1 MSNSSVKYI
10 FFDAKSTGH
19 HGEYLENIISGLA
32 KKDLRNS
39 LIICHPL
46 LFDRL
51 ERFKI
56 KSSSEIQ
63 FRRLEE
69 HEVNSIASAK
79 NRIQRGHRE
88 LKVLERYLTE
98 SGATSLVLMDMNI
111 HQLAL
116 SSWKY
121 SKKNPISI
129 SGILFNPLNPP
140 ERKTLENKSI
150 KSYFTC
156 FRKKL
161 QTFLL
166 LRNKLIKSVFI
177 LNDSGAVDYMNSW
190 SFSRN
195 VFKFL
200 IDPIPAGMRDI
211 QVSKEKPESN
221 KQFNF
226 IMLGAISPRKG
237 CLEVIKALKHA
248 NFPNGMKVSL
258 HLMGAFSKEYPE
270 YEELLLSEIEALKLT
285 KMNVQVKLK
294 NEFIDNEA
302 FCQEI
307 SDSDCVL
314 APYMGFFGSSG
325 MIGHACRYQKPLI
338 VSRDGLIGN
347 IVESKQLGL
356 CVNSCDI
363 DALAVTIEK
372 MIRSDFEYSELN
384 AKTYYENASHLEFAR
399 NLIR

>member
-1 MSNSSVKYI
+1 MKSNL
-10 FFDAKSTGH
+10 FFDAKATGH
-19 HGEYLENIISGLA
+19 HGEFLENIISGLSN
-32 KKDLRNS
+32 KDSTNS
-39 LIICHPL
+39 LIVCNPL
-46 LFDRL
+46 LVDRL
-51 ERFKI
+51 NQCKLENNSTIKI
-56 KSSSEIQ
+56 KPLKISEMSLI
-63 FRRLEE
+63 E
-69 HEVNSIASAK
+69 SAQ
-79 NRIQRGHRE
+79 NQIQRGSRE
-88 LKVLERYLTE
+88 LKVLERYLIE
-98 SGATSLVLMDMNI
+98 SGATALVLMDMNI

-129 SGILFNPLNPP
+129 SGILFNHLNPP
-140 ERKTLENKSI
+140 ERKTLEKKSI
-150 KSYFTC
+150 KGYLTC
-156 FRKKL
+156 LRKKL
-161 QTFLL
+161 QMFLL
-166 LRNKLIKSVFI
+166 LRNQSIKSVFI
-177 LNDSGAVDYMNSW
+177 LNDRGAVDYMNGW

-195 VFKFL
+195 VFRFL

-211 QVSKEKPESN
+211 NVSKEKPESN

-248 NFPNGMKVSL
+248 NFPNGMNVSL

-285 KMNVQVKLK
+285 RMDVQVELK

-314 APYMGFFGSSG
+314 ATYMGFFGSSG

-338 VSRDGLIGN
+338 VSCDGLIGI

-363 DALAVTIEK
+363 DALAITIEK
-372 MIRSDFEYSELN
+372 MIRSDFEYSQLN
-384 AKTYYENASHLEFAR
+384 AKTYYENASHFEFAR
-399 NLIR
+399 NLTR